1 MEPRDLQR
9 QPFRAGEPVLVLDD
23 RGRRYDVVLKP
34 GKVFQTHRI
43 GLLPHDAII
52 GRPPGARIATDR
64 GVTVVCLRASL
75 EDAVLHIKRR
85 TQIIFPKDL
94 GLILI
99 RGNLFPGATVVESG
113 IGSGAAAMTL
123 LRFLG
128 PDGHLVSY
136 ELREEFAR
144 LAGRNL
150 DQAREYWGDSGARHT
165 VRIGNVYDGIEE
177 RDVDTVLLDVPEPH
191 RAAPHAAEALRPG
204 GTLLCW
210 LPTAIQVYALVRHL
224 QEDPRWAAVETVELL
239 LRPWDVSENS
249 IRPAHRMV
257 AHTGFLISA
266 RRVVPGDPT
275 GTAPQGNG
283 EGANAP

>member
-1 MEPRDLQR
+1 MNPSQVQR
-9 QPFRAGEPVLVLDD
+9 EPFRPGEPVLVLDD
-23 RGRRYDVVLKP
+23 RGRRYDVVLQP
-34 GKVFQTHRI
+34 GRVFQTHRI
-43 GLLPHDAII
+43 GLLPHDAVI
-52 GRPPGARIATDR
+52 GRPPGVRLYTDR
-64 GVTVVCLRASL
+64 GMPVVCLRATL

-85 TQIIFPKDL
+85 TQIIYPKDL

-99 RGNLFPGATVVESG
+99 RGNIFPGATVVESG

-128 PDGHLVSY
+128 PGGHLISY

-150 DQAREYWGDSGARHT
+150 DQARQYWGDSGARHT

-210 LPTAIQVYALVRHL
+210 LPTALQVYTLVRHL
-224 QEDPRWAAVETVELL
+224 QGDPRWAAVETVELL
-239 LRPWDVSENS
+239 MRPWDVSENS

-266 RRVVPGDPT
+266 RRVETDGPAGDA
-275 GTAPQGNG
+275 APLTPP
-283 EGANAP
+283 A